1 MSHYARLKVTPDAP
15 VEVIRAAY
23 RVLAAKYHPDR
34 QASAGEGS
42 DDAAH
47 AANAEMAALN
57 TAYQVLVHPDR
68 RREYDGLLAE
78 KKALHK
84 SRAAAKAKQ
93 AAVVEPEPVNARVDM
108 EWLPPKSPEEEQP
121 WHRSRRAM
129 FLGGSLVGVVLVG
142 GAFWIS
148 HLVVQHQMEKA
159 LSEQYAA
166 SPAHVLPADPVQ
178 SPLPLRLLPGVDGVP
193 LRHAPS
199 SAVSDADAAL
209 SVASGPEPVRH
220 VPSVTDLSK
229 LTHEE
234 LAQLLPELEGA
245 PVPRRRPQ
253 HHPLDG
259 QPLNL
264 RQDGQLIEVLPNSV
278 R

>member
-1 MSHYARLKVTPDAP
+1 MSHYARLKVTQDAP

-34 QASAGEGS
+34 QAAAEASGDS
-42 DDAAH
+42 AH

-129 FLGGSLVGVVLVG
+129 FLGGSLAGVVLVG

-166 SPAHVLPADPVQ
+166 SPAHVLPADPAQ
-178 SPLPLRLLPGVDGVP
+178 SLVPMRLLPGVDGVP
-193 LRHAPS
+193 LHHTSA
-199 SAVSDADAAL
+199 SAVIDADAA
-209 SVASGPEPVRH
+209 SGVLPARH
-220 VPSVTDLSK
+220 MPSVTDLSK
-229 LTHEE
+229 LSNEE
-234 LAQLLPELEGA
+234 LAQLLPELDGA
-245 PVPRRRPQ
+245 PVPRRRPP